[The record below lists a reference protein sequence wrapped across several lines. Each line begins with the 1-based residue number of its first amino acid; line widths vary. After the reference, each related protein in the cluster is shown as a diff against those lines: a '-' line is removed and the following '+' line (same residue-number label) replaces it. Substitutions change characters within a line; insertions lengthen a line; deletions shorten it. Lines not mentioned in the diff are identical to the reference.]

1 MATHDDNERFD
12 EQGVDL
18 TLVRYT
24 LGLTPTERL
33 KALENFMN
41 AMASVKP
48 SGSALGVPR
57 PTPCNEPSCEMTLAS
72 GEQRPE
78 NE

>member
-1 MATHDDNERFD
+1 MANDEEAETYD

-24 LGLTPTERL
+24 LGLSPTERL
-33 KALENFMN
+33 RALENFMN

-48 SGSALGVPR
+48 VP
-57 PTPCNEPSCEMTLAS
+57 PAAEPDDPRTTDEPRS
-72 GEQRPE
+72 RID
-78 NE
+78 